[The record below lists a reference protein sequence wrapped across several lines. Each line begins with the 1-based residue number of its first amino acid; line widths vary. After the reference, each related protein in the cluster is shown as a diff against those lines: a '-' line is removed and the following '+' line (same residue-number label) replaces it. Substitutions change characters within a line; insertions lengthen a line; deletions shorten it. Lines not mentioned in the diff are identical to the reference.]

1 MTHNGYKY
9 VEGLNFDP
17 RPFDSDTKSTCSPG
31 GFYFTTITDIRQ
43 YKNFG
48 PLVQYIQVPEGI
60 PVIQDRDQSNGIK
73 WRSPVVICVGE
84 PILWECTQEP
94 SMTKFSAEDEY
105 IIQACRWY
113 LACGPE
119 ALRIEIGHGPLWGD
133 LRLLIAV
140 ASGTRTNAIVSAGQV
155 ADVLDMHMNL
165 LVDAVLEMYQ
175 DKMIDIKTYTYLS
188 RVLVKKIT
196 SIDKNSTSNQQQQ
209 QQQQKEI
216 TNSCE
221 TCSNDGKQN
230 ELHVIPVGTG
240 YMKAFVP
247 LFDNKF
253 CSIMKCLDAEI
264 FGSFALKM
272 LMNLQRKPITTAP
285 RMASAGKAGTTST
298 GLHNK
303 TDWEPADIDIVVSH
317 EDYETLKTRL
327 IPMCSSNSHGR
338 DYRGMEEYIKAVV
351 LFVLKDEN
359 MTKVQVI
366 VLHSEDKFPR
376 TPKEFLKVVP
386 DLSFTSVSFDGEKF
400 SFPKSANMLLA
411 DGSINM
417 TGVLRFLPTMNN
429 FRWRSIISLLRC
441 IKYVS
446 RGFSITNVQSAVEQ
460 ALSTMNNKKGSTG
473 VDDDTL
479 ETSLS
484 LRY

>member
-1 MTHNGYKY
+1 
-9 VEGLNFDP
+9 
-17 RPFDSDTKSTCSPG
+17 
-31 GFYFTTITDIRQ
+31 
-43 YKNFG
+43 
-48 PLVQYIQVPEGI
+48 
-60 PVIQDRDQSNGIK
+60 
-73 WRSPVVICVGE
+73 
-84 PILWECTQEP
+84 
-94 SMTKFSAEDEY
+94 
-105 IIQACRWY
+105 
-113 LACGPE
+113 
-119 ALRIEIGHGPLWGD
+119 
-133 LRLLIAV
+133 
-140 ASGTRTNAIVSAGQV
+140 
-155 ADVLDMHMNL
+155 
-165 LVDAVLEMYQ
+165 
-175 DKMIDIKTYTYLS
+175 
-188 RVLVKKIT
+188 
-196 SIDKNSTSNQQQQ
+196 
-209 QQQQKEI
+209 
-216 TNSCE
+216 
-221 TCSNDGKQN
+221 
-230 ELHVIPVGTG
+230 
-240 YMKAFVP
+240 
-247 LFDNKF
+247 
-253 CSIMKCLDAEI
+253 
-264 FGSFALKM
+264 
-272 LMNLQRKPITTAP
+272 
-285 RMASAGKAGTTST
+285 
-298 GLHNK
+298 
-303 TDWEPADIDIVVSH
+303 
-317 EDYETLKTRL
+317 
-327 IPMCSSNSHGR
+327 MCSSNSHGR